1 MHQKRLSA
9 PKTIKVPRKDRT
21 WLTSSSPGP
30 HDKSSVPLI
39 VVVRDLLG
47 ITDTG
52 REARKAIRSG
62 EILVDGVPR
71 KDHRFPL
78 GLFDV
83 VSVPSM
89 EKSYRI
95 LFDEQ
100 GRYVPKEIEDE
111 KLKVYKITGKT
122 MVRGGKEQLN
132 LFDGSNLIASGYN
145 VKDSILVE
153 VPDKK
158 IKDHLKFEE
167 GAMVMITGGAHAG
180 EMGKLKHYRV
190 MKGPSTNLVTVE
202 GSDKE
207 YATIEDYVFVIGKD
221 KPVIDLGV

>member
-9 PKTIKVPRKDRT
+9 PKTIKVPRKEKK
-21 WLTSSSPGP
+21 WLTSASPGP

-47 ITDTG
+47 IADTG
-52 REARKAIRSG
+52 REAKKAITSG
-62 EILVDGVPR
+62 EVLVDGTPR

-89 EKSYRI
+89 EKGYRI

-100 GRYVPKEIEDE
+100 GRYTPKEVEDDN
-111 KLKVYKITGKT
+111 LKVYKITGKT
-122 MVRGGKEQLN
+122 MVKGGKEQLN

-153 VPDKK
+153 LPEKQIV
-158 IKDHLKFEE
+158 DHLKFEE
-167 GAMVMITGGAHAG
+167 GALVMITGGTHAG
-180 EMGKLKHYRV
+180 EMGKLKKYRV
-190 MKGPSTNLVTVE
+190 MKGPSANLVTVE
-202 GSDKE
+202 GEDKE
-207 YATIEDYVFVIGKD
+207 YTTIEDYVFVIGKD
-221 KPVIDLGV
+221 RPVIDLGV

>member
-9 PKTIKVPRKDRT
+9 PKTIKVPRKVRK
-21 WLTSSSPGP
+21 WLTFPSPGP
-30 HDKSSVPLI
+30 HDKNSVPLVI
-39 VVVRDLLG
+39 VVRDLLG
-47 ITDTG
+47 IADTG
-52 REARKAIRSG
+52 KEARKAITSG

-89 EKSYRI
+89 ETSYRI

-100 GRYVPKEIEDE
+100 GRYIPKEVEDG
-111 KLKVYKITGKT
+111 KLKIYKITGKT
-122 MVRGGKEQLN
+122 VVRGGKEQLN
-132 LFDGSNLIASGYN
+132 LFDGSNFIASGYN
-145 VKDSILVE
+145 VKDSILLE
-153 VPDKK
+153 VPEKK
-158 IKDHLKFEE
+158 IVDHLKFEE
-167 GAMVMITGGAHAG
+167 GALVMITGGVHAG
-180 EMGKLKHYRV
+180 EMGKLKKYRV
-190 MKGPSTNLVTVE
+190 MKGPSANLVTVE
-202 GSDKE
+202 GKDKE